1 MQGEKS
7 VKVRD
12 LDAIL
17 SQKYEIDWKRKEVW
31 KQGNNK
37 VPHIGDCRP
46 LMKVI
51 EYYGNF
57 NDGDQIKVTKCSLIF
72 FSAYTLLGLDRDYDG
87 PWDWLSVEIGKKP
100 NENLYSTYGLDDRYY
115 KEVYKKINELYR
127 SAKHNYKRQHP
138 RFRISIRR
146 L

>member
-72 FSAYTLLGLDRDYDG
+72 FSVATLLGLCPGYKG
-87 PWDWLSVEIGKKP
+87 PWDWLDVQVGQEP
-100 NENLYSTYGLDDRYY
+100 NKILYVAGSDDPDYQRF
-115 KEVYKKINELYR
+115 NELYK
-127 SAKHNYKRQHP
+127 SAKRSYRRQHP
-138 RFRISIRR
+138 RIRISTRR